1 MTTKIIIKDNVSSK
15 TIVEYDGY
23 LIPMMGDELDL
34 PKFGIVKVIER
45 IFIIGKPEQVILKVK
60 R

>member
-34 PKFGIVKVIER
+34 PKLGIVKVIER